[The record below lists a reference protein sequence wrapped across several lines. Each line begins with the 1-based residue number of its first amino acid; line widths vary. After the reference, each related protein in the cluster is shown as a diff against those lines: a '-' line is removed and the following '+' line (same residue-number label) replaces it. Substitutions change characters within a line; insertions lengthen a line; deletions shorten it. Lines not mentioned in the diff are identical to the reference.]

1 MRKVEASIQSE
12 FSNGIF
18 DVARRYVSG
27 RGGSSRNV
35 VDGYRLDADVAQ
47 QGAPLLVPNT
57 PTAPTFD
64 LLVLSSGAFFVSSA
78 LVAL

>member
-1 MRKVEASIQSE
+1 MGLTAFSNT

-18 DVARRYVSG
+18 NVARRYVGG

-35 VDGYRLDADVAQ
+35 VDGYRLDADVSQ
-47 QGAPLLVPNT
+47 QGATFLVPNT

-64 LLVLSSGAFFVSSA
+64 LLVLSSGAFLVGSA